1 MSVENF
7 LLRRILVFFSKKVL
21 IISGIVAVVLA
32 GVLGF
37 GFAFAFSHVN
47 QDQASTPSVTST
59 TVAPVTSVT
68 TGQRACVLG
77 VVQSLNSQ
85 SFVVSANQGKRI
97 LTVTVNDQ
105 TAYAKHASHAS
116 FSFVNLAIGDKV
128 RVTAQGQCSNRK
140 DTTVLAQSVV
150 VLTSTGNPGAIPTTS
165 PTP

>member
-1 MSVENF
+1 
-7 LLRRILVFFSKKVL
+7 VFFSKRVL

-37 GFAFAFSHVN
+37 GFAFAFSHAN
-47 QDQASTPSVTST
+47 QDQASTPSDTPT
-59 TVAPVTSVT
+59 TVASVTSVT
-68 TGQRACVLG
+68 IDQRACVLG
-77 VVQSLNSQ
+77 VVQSLSNQ

-105 TAYAKHASHAS
+105 TMYAKHGSKAS
-116 FSFVNLAIGDKV
+116 FSFVNLVVGDQV
-128 RVTAQGQCSNRK
+128 RVNAQGQCNKK

-150 VLTSTGNPGAIPTTS
+150 VLTSIGNPGAIPTTS